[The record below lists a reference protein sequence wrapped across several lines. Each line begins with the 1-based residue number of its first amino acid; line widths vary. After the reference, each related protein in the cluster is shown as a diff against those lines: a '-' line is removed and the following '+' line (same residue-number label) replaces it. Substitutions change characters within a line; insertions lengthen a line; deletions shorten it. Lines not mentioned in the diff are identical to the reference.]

1 MNHPLEKMK
10 ISEMN
15 HHKKKMERRAM
26 IFQIEKKMIIEK
38 TKMMMMM
45 AMMGKIEIMLL
56 SVAKLSLYMKLIQM
70 EMKEMN

>member
-1 MNHPLEKMK
+1 
-10 ISEMN
+10 
-15 HHKKKMERRAM
+15 M

-56 SVAKLSLYMKLIQM
+56 SVTKLSLYMKLIQM